1 MRFTSYS
8 GSTPPSGIASGLASL
23 PNGLP
28 STPPGSVTCLVWT
41 SYCSPLV
48 TPLFFYLVVFRRRAH
63 GPFVHCLAVTVAVRT
78 DHVPNVYIVALVRYL
93 ALISTSC
100 HYGLGKP
107 YFVFFTNTNITCHYG
122 LAFRVSD
129 LVSTPCALPP
139 PMSFSP
145 PPLLISLCR
154 VEPRL
159 RDIRSRSSRPTLPD
173 TPGYFGS
180 VYKSLAPAV

>member
-1 MRFTSYS
+1 MRITCYS
-8 GSTPPSGIASGLASL
+8 GSTPPSGIASALASL
-23 PNGLP
+23 PNRLP

-78 DHVPNVYIVALVRYL
+78 DHVPNIYIVALVRYL

-107 YFVFFTNTNITCHYG
+107 LFVFFTYANVYLSLRASFYALTSCPR
-122 LAFRVSD
+122 RV
-129 LVSTPCALPP
+129 L
-139 PMSFSP
+139 
-145 PPLLISLCR
+145 
-154 VEPRL
+154 RL
-159 RDIRSRSSRPTLPD
+159 RRHRLRPRRLCLPLPCLASSPRH
-173 TPGYFGS
+173 
-180 VYKSLAPAV
+180 